1 MLFLFIVPAF
11 GQLEQYPL
19 SGQATHPRKVS
30 LKPHVRTQADA
41 LTLPF
46 FDDFS
51 TVYGKPDPLR
61 WEGKGGVYINNTA
74 AINPP
79 SKGVATFDGLDSTG
93 TPRDFSR
100 TTTQG
105 PTDTLTSRPIN
116 LAGQESANVYLSFFW
131 QARGIGELP
140 DPTDSLLLQFKM
152 ADGTWNNILTITG
165 QNTTDFKQEIRAVPV
180 EYCHAAF
187 QFRFRLFS
195 RPAGPYDA
203 WHVDYVYL
211 DRNRN
216 ATDRYVRDVATVMQ
230 PASLLKNYTA
240 MPLFQLRADPSQL
253 KDSVYT
259 SIFNLHS
266 RGVFTTYNF
275 RVENSYT
282 EQVLI
287 NSAFPDPSPINSL
300 TRQTK
305 GVRLNQAALLPA
317 VDSLLLKYT
326 FSFNTG
332 DDNTTIPS
340 VNLQQNDTISGTTAL
355 HNYYAYDDGTA
366 EFGLGIRQR
375 QGRVA
380 CKFYVNTPDTLTSIR
395 MYFTRLESDLRGQT
409 FVLRIW
415 NKLDNT
421 QESVLYEESIPVRYS
436 DTLNKFID
444 FPLRPNVI
452 VTDTFYVGWQQSS
465 DDILAIGLDK
475 NSNASSQLYYNIS
488 GAWEQNTEIQ
498 GSPMIRPVFAGVTT
512 VGLEENEE
520 TRNFV
525 LYPNPTAGRL
535 TWNDVGVSL
544 IEVYDIM
551 GRKLKSQVFQP
562 SSPQEFNLSQ
572 LHAGMYILYIHFKK
586 YVIAR
591 KILVQR

>member
-1 MLFLFIVPAF
+1 MLCFFTFPAAA
-11 GQLEQYPL
+11 QLQLYPL
-19 SGQATHPRKVS
+19 QNKATEALQPTSKPQA
-30 LKPHVRTQADA
+30 RTQADP

-51 TVYGKPDPLR
+51 TVYGKPDPAR
-61 WEGKGGVYINNTA
+61 WQGRGGVYINNTA
-74 AINPP
+74 AVNPP

-100 TTTQG
+100 ATIQS

-116 LAGQESANVYLSFFW
+116 LAGQEAANVYLSFFW

-140 DPTDSLLLQFKM
+140 DPTDSLLLEFKT
-152 ADGTWNNILTITG
+152 ADTTWNSILTITG
-165 QNTTDFKQEIRAVPV
+165 QNTAEFKQEIIAVPAL
-180 EYCHAAF
+180 YCHASF

-203 WHVDYVYL
+203 WHIDYVYL

-216 ATDRYVRDVATVMQ
+216 ATDRYVRDVATVDQ
-230 PASLLKNYTA
+230 PASLLKNFTA
-240 MPLFQLRADPSQL
+240 MPLVQLQADPTQL

-259 SIFNLHS
+259 SIYNSHS

-275 RVENSYT
+275 KVENIYNS
-282 EQVLI
+282 QVLI

-300 TRQTK
+300 NRQLK

-332 DDNTTIPS
+332 DDNATIPS
-340 VNLQQNDTISGTTAL
+340 VNLQQNDTISGTTVL

-366 EFGLGIRQR
+366 EYGLGLRQR

-395 MYFTRLESDLRGQT
+395 LYFTRMESDLKGQT

-415 NKLDNT
+415 SKLDT
-421 QESVLYEESIPVRYS
+421 ARSSVLYEKSIPIRYS

-444 FPLRPNVI
+444 FPLLPNVL
-452 VTDTFYVGWQQSS
+452 VSDTFYVGWQQSS

-475 NSNASSQLYYNIS
+475 NTNASSQLYYNIS
-488 GAWEQNTEIQ
+488 GLWEQNTEIQ
-498 GSPMIRPVFAGVTT
+498 GSAMIRPVFARVTT
-512 VGLEENEE
+512 VGLPENEE

-535 TWNDVGVSL
+535 TWNDDGVSL
-544 IEVYDIM
+544 IEVYDIL
-551 GRKLKSQVFQP
+551 GKKVKSQVFQP
-562 SSPQEFNLSQ
+562 SSTQELNLSQ
-572 LHAGMYILYIHFKK
+572 LNPGMYILYIHFKK

-591 KILVQR
+591 KVMVQR